1 MLDPWPTEKTPP
13 VPPDAKGWSD
23 SRPWSEVEQ
32 ATATV
37 LASMI
42 ALDPAG
48 CGFTLAY
55 VPYSRL
61 GEDEGVDLS
70 WEVNFGLP
78 HSGEDAYELAGHP
91 AAVID
96 ELFKTL
102 STAGG
107 ASASNEVDD
116 LVQEAA
122 QSWRGWS
129 QLLAD
134 AARLCC
140 YLPDDDAGMDVSVG
154 YDPAE
159 ESGPWSWTV
168 AIPVPG
174 TEFPASEW
182 EGSSPMEVLRA
193 ALEEADIWL
202 QGQPAGHLRVLLAQ
216 ESGQPLT

>member
-1 MLDPWPTEKTPP
+1 M
-13 VPPDAKGWSD
+13 
-23 SRPWSEVEQ
+23 
-32 ATATV
+32 TV

-78 HSGEDAYELAGHP
+78 HSGDDAYELAGHP

-96 ELFKTL
+96 ELARTL
-102 STAGG
+102 SDAG
-107 ASASNEVDD
+107 EVLIPSEVND
-116 LVQEAA
+116 LAQEAA
-122 QSWRGWS
+122 WSWRGWS
-129 QLLAD
+129 KLLAEV
-134 AARLCC
+134 ARLCC
-140 YLPDDDAGMDVSVG
+140 HLPDDDAGMDVSIG
-154 YDPAE
+154 YTPAG
-159 ESGPWSWTV
+159 ESGLWSWTV

-174 TEFPASEW
+174 TEYPASEW
-182 EGSSPMEVLRA
+182 EGSSPVEVLRA

-202 QGQPAGHLRVLLAQ
+202 QGLPAGHLRVLLAQ
-216 ESGQPLT
+216 ETDQPLT

>member
-1 MLDPWPTEKTPP
+1 M
-13 VPPDAKGWSD
+13 
-23 SRPWSEVEQ
+23 EQ
-32 ATATV
+32 ATTTV

-70 WEVNFGLP
+70 WEVNFWLP
-78 HSGEDAYELAGHP
+78 HSGEDAYDLAGHP
-91 AAVID
+91 AAVIE
-96 ELFKTL
+96 ELTKTL
-102 STAGG
+102 SDTGEVLVP
-107 ASASNEVDD
+107 SKVDD

-122 QSWRGWS
+122 WSWRGWS
-129 QLLAD
+129 QLLREV
-134 AARLCC
+134 ARLCC
-140 YLPDDDAGMDVSVG
+140 HLPDDDAGMDVSVG
-154 YDPAE
+154 YTA
-159 ESGPWSWTV
+159 SGECGERGVWSWTV

-174 TEFPASEW
+174 TEYPASEW
-182 EGSSPMEVLRA
+182 EGSSPVEVLGA

-216 ESGQPLT
+216 ETDRSLT